1 MPPVNNNQCIEWVDT
16 ILKSGVNLTTWEQEF
31 IESMETKIEMYGDR
45 TIFTPNMATQIER
58 IYTERVP

>member
-1 MPPVNNNQCIEWVDT
+1 MADTNKLIEWVEAT
-16 ILKSGVNLTTWEQEF
+16 IKNGVNLTTWEQEF

-45 TIFTPNMATQIER
+45 TIFSKNMAEQIER